1 MGSNAGARPQ
11 TAAAASGTL
20 ALRREESFATAARRG
35 RFTAL
40 DAWRGI
46 AALSVVFGHQT
57 GGMIGPVRF
66 LAFYLAV
73 DFFFVLSG
81 FVLAHRYWDELTRKH
96 KAFWP
101 VVVARFA
108 RLYPAH
114 VFVLVALALAFF
126 VEALPAALGG
136 TPISTALREVI
147 PEQRGGG
154 RLWTF
159 GLNLLLL
166 HNVGLTPGGLTWN
179 APSWS
184 ISVEFFGSLVI
195 LGLVAA
201 WRWRGIRV
209 MLAAIAIVGY
219 AFVFRLNGQLD
230 ATFETVGYVFNFG
243 LVRCLAG
250 IALGVLCLLYVRRY
264 LAGESIGT
272 TTATALELLALAA
285 VVAIMIRPEY
295 HSPWDA
301 AFPLASAL
309 LVVVFSLEAGL
320 VTRMLQLPP
329 LLYLGS
335 LSYAIYLVHWPLL
348 FVMQE
353 QHGLSPMLYYPAV
366 LAAAVITHHAVEVP
380 ARRALM
386 RSSLASAN

>member
-1 MGSNAGARPQ
+1 
-11 TAAAASGTL
+11 
-20 ALRREESFATAARRG
+20 
-35 RFTAL
+35 
-40 DAWRGI
+40 
-46 AALSVVFGHQT
+46 
-57 GGMIGPVRF
+57 
-66 LAFYLAV
+66 
-73 DFFFVLSG
+73 
-81 FVLAHRYWDELTRKH
+81 
-96 KAFWP
+96 

-114 VFVLVALALAFF
+114 VFVLAALGLAFL
-126 VEALPAALGG
+126 VEAAPAALTG

-147 PEQRGGG
+147 PEQHDG

-166 HNVGLTPGGLTWN
+166 HNVGLTPNGLTWN

-184 ISVEFFGSLVI
+184 ISVEFFGSLAI

-201 WRWRGIRV
+201 WRRPGIRIV
-209 MLAAIAIVGY
+209 LSTIALVGY
-219 AFVFRLNGQLD
+219 TFVFGLNDQQLD
-230 ATFETVGYVFNFG
+230 ATFETIGHVVNLG

-250 IALGVLCLLYVRRY
+250 IALGVLCLLYVRRH
-264 LAGESIGT
+264 LTREALGT
-272 TTATALELLALAA
+272 TAATALELFALAA
-285 VVAIMIRPEY
+285 VAAITIRPEY

-301 AFPLASAL
+301 AFPLASAA

-329 LLYLGS
+329 MQYLGS
-335 LSYAIYLVHWPLL
+335 LSYSIYLVHWPLL

-353 QHGLSPMLYYPAV
+353 QYHLSALLYYPAV
-366 LAAAVITHHAVEVP
+366 LAAAVLTHHLVEVP

-386 RSSLASAN
+386 RCSVALRATGAH